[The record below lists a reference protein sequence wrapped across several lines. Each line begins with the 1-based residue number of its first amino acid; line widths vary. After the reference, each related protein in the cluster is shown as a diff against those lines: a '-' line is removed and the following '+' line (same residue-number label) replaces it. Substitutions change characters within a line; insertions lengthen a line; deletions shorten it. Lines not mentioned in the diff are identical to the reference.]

1 MAQQQNT
8 RVIFKSQPQGWV
20 KESDMAVER
29 GPVPESAE
37 GQVLVRNLFM
47 SLDPYMRGRMT
58 GRKSYIQGFQLGEAL
73 QAGVVG
79 RIAKSRNPKFA
90 EGDHVFGMLG
100 WEEWSLSDGK
110 GLRKVDPSVG
120 PLSWHLGVLG
130 MPGMT
135 AWVGLNLIGEPKA
148 GETIYVS
155 AASGAVGQLVGQL
168 AKLKALH
175 VAGSAGDDAKVA
187 YLKEIGYDAAFNYKS
202 AGPLREALQ
211 AACPKGIDIYFENV
225 GGEML
230 DAVLGHINVRARIV
244 ACGMISQYNA
254 TEPYGVKNLM
264 QLVVNRAKIQGF
276 IVSDHADRFKEF
288 AAEVTALLK
297 SGRLKYREH
306 VTRGIENAPKAFIG
320 MLKGENFGKAVVQ
333 IADA

>member
-1 MAQQQNT
+1 MAQQNT

-20 KESDMAVER
+20 KDSDMAVER
-29 GPVPESAE
+29 GPVPEPAE

-58 GRKSYIQGFQLGEAL
+58 ARKSYIAGFPLGEVL

-110 GLRKVDPSVG
+110 GMRKVDPAVG

-135 AWVGLNLIGEPKA
+135 AWVGLNVIGAPQA

-168 AKLKALH
+168 AKLKDMH

-187 YLKEIGYDAAFNYKS
+187 YLKEIGYDAAFNYKT
-202 AGPLREALQ
+202 AGPLREALK

-230 DAVLGHINVRARIV
+230 DAVLGQINARARIV

-264 QLVVNRAKIQGF
+264 ALVASRARIQGF
-276 IVSDHADRFKEF
+276 IVSDHADRFKDF
-288 AAEVTALLK
+288 ASEVTALLK
-297 SGRLKYREH
+297 GGRLKYRED
-306 VTRGIENAPKAFIG
+306 VTKGIENAPRAFVG

>member
-1 MAQQQNT
+1 MAQQNT
-8 RVIFKSQPQGWV
+8 RVIFRAQPEGWV
-20 KESDMAVER
+20 KESDMEVTQA
-29 GPVPESAE
+29 PVPEPGA
-37 GQVLVRNLFM
+37 GQVLVRNVAM

-58 GRKSYIQGFQLGEAL
+58 SRKSYIAGFKLGEVL

-79 RIAKSRNPKFA
+79 RVARSNDPKFA

-100 WEEWSLSDGK
+100 WEEWSLADGK
-110 GLRKVDPSVG
+110 ALRKVDPTLG

-130 MPGMT
+130 MPGLT
-135 AWVGLNLIGEPKA
+135 AWVGLNVIGEPKA

-155 AASGAVGQLVGQL
+155 AAAGAVGQLVGQL
-168 AKLKALH
+168 AKLKGLH
-175 VAGSAGDDAKVA
+175 VAGSVGDDAKLA
-187 YLKEIGYDAAFNYKS
+187 YLKDVGYDAAFNYKT
-202 AGPLREALQ
+202 AGPLREALE

-230 DAVLGHINVRARIV
+230 DAVLGRINLGARIV

-264 QLVVNRAKIQGF
+264 ALVANRAKIQGF
-276 IVSDHADRFKEF
+276 IVSDHNSRFKEF
-288 AAEVTALLK
+288 ATEVVPLLT
-297 SGRLKYREH
+297 SGRLKYRED
-306 VTRGIENAPKAFIG
+306 VTKGIANAPRAFVG
-320 MLKGENFGKAVVQ
+320 MLKGENFGKTVVQ

>member
-1 MAQQQNT
+1 MAQQNT
-8 RVIFKSQPQGWV
+8 RVIFKAQPQGWV
-20 KESDMAVER
+20 KESDMEVAQA
-29 GPVPESAE
+29 PVPEPGA
-37 GQVLVRNLFM
+37 GQVLVKNLAM

-58 GRKSYIQGFQLGEAL
+58 ARKSYIPGFQLGEVL

-79 RIAKSRNPKFA
+79 RIAKSDNPKFA

-110 GLRKVDPSVG
+110 GLRKLDPALG
-120 PLSWHLGVLG
+120 PLTWHLGVLG
-130 MPGMT
+130 MPGLT
-135 AWVGLNLIGEPKA
+135 AWVGLNVIGEPKA

-168 AKLKALH
+168 AKLKGLT
-175 VAGSAGDDAKVA
+175 VAGSVGDDSKLG
-187 YLKEIGYDAAFNYKS
+187 YLKEIGYDAAFNYKT
-202 AGPLREALQ
+202 AGPLREAIQ
-211 AACPKGIDIYFENV
+211 GVCPKGIDIYFENV

-230 DAVLGHINVRARIV
+230 EAVLGLINPRARIV

-264 QLVVNRAKIQGF
+264 ALVVNRAKIQGF
-276 IVSDHADRFKEF
+276 IVSDHNDRFKEF
-288 AAEVTALLK
+288 AGEVVPLLQ
-297 SGRLKYREH
+297 SGRLKYREA
-306 VTRGIENAPKAFIG
+306 VTDGVANAPKAFVG
-320 MLKGENFGKAVVQ
+320 MLKGDNFGKTIVR

>member
-1 MAQQQNT
+1 MAKNLQVLLASRPTGPVEESNFNI
-8 RVIFKSQPQGWV
+8 V
-20 KESDMAVER
+20 ESDIPKPGGGE
-29 GPVPESAE
+29 
-37 GQVLVRNLFM
+37 VLVKNLWL

-58 GRKSYIQGFQLGEAL
+58 SRKSYIPGFQLGEVL

-90 EGDHVFGMLG
+90 EGDYVFGMLG

-110 GLRKVDPSVG
+110 GMRKVDPSLG

-168 AKLKALH
+168 AKLKELY

-187 YLKEIGYDAAFNYKS
+187 YLKEIGYDAAFNYKT
-202 AGPLREALQ
+202 AGPLREALA

-230 DAVLGHINVRARIV
+230 DAVLGHINLRARIV

-254 TEPYGVKNLM
+254 TDPYGVKNLM
-264 QLVVNRAKIQGF
+264 SLVVNRAKIQGF

-288 AAEVTALLK
+288 ATEVSGLLK

-306 VTRGIENAPKAFIG
+306 VTKGIENAPAAFVG

-333 IADA
+333 IADE